1 MPRLSAPARITPIHG
16 LTVAYNSHKLLEVLA
31 GSSGDRWPCC
41 PLEEGLFLALDQVS
55 PGSTQLEWGKLH
67 GQDCATLGSC
77 PALPCEQNI
86 FLEFNLN
93 LPSCIMCACPG

>member
-41 PLEEGLFLALDQVS
+41 PLEEGLFLALEAPSWNGENCTDKTVPPWVPVLHYLVS
-55 PGSTQLEWGKLH
+55 KTFSL
-67 GQDCATLGSC
+67 SS
-77 PALPCEQNI
+77 I
-86 FLEFNLN
+86 
-93 LPSCIMCACPG
+93 